1 MNDRTMSPK
10 LNLPYRSVH
19 GGLAEAIPEALY
31 ATTLKW
37 TCRLQSCQS
46 FFSPGLEPKNVL

>member
-1 MNDRTMSPK
+1 MNDKIISPK

-19 GGLAEAIPEALY
+19 GGLADALAEAPY

-37 TCRLQSCQS
+37 T
-46 FFSPGLEPKNVL
+46 